1 MNLDVA
7 LVRVDNRLV
16 HGQILE
22 AWIPYTK
29 ASCIAVVD
37 DGVAN
42 DVFNETV
49 IRMAVPHDIELIVSS
64 VEDFAANYSYRRDK
78 GSNTIVLFSSIGD
91 AFRAFKLGFR
101 YDGLNIGNCYAE
113 VCAKHCTTSVTLS
126 DEDIHDIGIL
136 LEEGVKVEL
145 RRIPRDKPI
154 DARKIMPMIIS

>member
-1 MNLDVA
+1 MGT
-7 LVRVDNRLV
+7 RNR
-16 HGQILE
+16 E
-22 AWIPYTK
+22 
-29 ASCIAVVD
+29 
-37 DGVAN
+37 
-42 DVFNETV
+42 
-49 IRMAVPHDIELIVSS
+49 
-64 VEDFAANYSYRRDK
+64 
-78 GSNTIVLFSSIGD
+78 LFSSIGD